1 MLHGFLILR
10 KRPLCTLSSPFFYYY
25 LPGLRGFL
33 RCTQD
38 KLLALPTFYWHG
50 LRGSNSRHL
59 VLETSALPTEL
70 NPSLLVHMLRIELV
84 HPFSAPKG
92 AAKNSTFKTQNV
104 GCINL
109 IFQLPDLHL
118 QYDLLRE
125 SQNEDLRSMQ

>member
-1 MLHGFLILR
+1 MYVIIAILYFYLH
-10 KRPLCTLSSPFFYYY
+10 
-25 LPGLRGFL
+25 GLRGFL
-33 RCTQD
+33 RCTQN
-38 KLLALPTFYWHG
+38 KLLALPSFYWHG

-70 NPSLLVHMLRIELV
+70 NPSLLVHMLNFELV

-92 AAKNSTFKTQNV
+92 AVKNSTFKTQNV

-118 QYDLLRE
+118 RYDLLRE
-125 SQNEDLRSMQ
+125 SRNEDLRSMQLAESNQPR

>member
-1 MLHGFLILR
+1 MYVIIAVFYFYLHLLR
-10 KRPLCTLSSPFFYYY
+10 SFPC
-25 LPGLRGFL
+25 
-33 RCTQD
+33 CTQV
-38 KLLALPTFYWHG
+38 KLLVLCYFFWHG

-125 SQNEDLRSMQ
+125 SRNEDLRSMQLAESNQPR

>member
-1 MLHGFLILR
+1 MYVIIAVFYFYLHLLR
-10 KRPLCTLSSPFFYYY
+10 SFPC
-25 LPGLRGFL
+25 
-33 RCTQD
+33 CTQV
-38 KLLALPTFYWHG
+38 KLLVLCYFFWHG

-70 NPSLLVHMLRIELV
+70 NPSLLVHMLRFELV
-84 HPFSAPKG
+84 HPFSALKG

-125 SQNEDLRSMQ
+125 SRNEDLRSMQLAESNQPR

>member
-1 MLHGFLILR
+1 MYVIIAVFYFYLHLLR
-10 KRPLCTLSSPFFYYY
+10 SFPC
-25 LPGLRGFL
+25 
-33 RCTQD
+33 CTQV
-38 KLLALPTFYWHG
+38 KLLVLSYFFWHG

-70 NPSLLVHMLRIELV
+70 NPSLLVHMLRFELV

-92 AAKNSTFKTQNV
+92 AVKNSTFKTQNV

-118 QYDLLRE
+118 RYDLLRE
-125 SQNEDLRSMQ
+125 SRNEDLRSMQLAESNQPR

>member
-1 MLHGFLILR
+1 MYVIIAVFYFYLHLLR
-10 KRPLCTLSSPFFYYY
+10 SFPC
-25 LPGLRGFL
+25 
-33 RCTQD
+33 CTQV
-38 KLLALPTFYWHG
+38 KLLVLCYFFWHG

-84 HPFSAPKG
+84 HPFSSPKG
-92 AAKNSTFKTQNV
+92 TAKNSTFKTQNV

-125 SQNEDLRSMQ
+125 SRNEDLRSMQLAESNQPR

>member
-1 MLHGFLILR
+1 MYVIIAVFYFYLHLLR
-10 KRPLCTLSSPFFYYY
+10 SFPC
-25 LPGLRGFL
+25 
-33 RCTQD
+33 CTQV
-38 KLLALPTFYWHG
+38 KLLVLCYFFWHG

-70 NPSLLVHMLRIELV
+70 NPSLLVHMLRFELV

-125 SQNEDLRSMQ
+125 SRNEDLRSMQLAESNQPR